1 MAKVKRKRDMSL
13 VANVGQDATELP
25 TLAESIQAREMMKES
40 KPIPTVSTGPIGPG
54 IPSAVVGSMGGP
66 IGTIEST
73 AKPVERPA
81 AKAKVVKKASASAAV
96 PAASKEKAMPSEPL
110 SPQSWVNQ
118 GNQPSAY
125 KDYLASWNAQNA
137 SKKVKVKKKG

>member
-40 KPIPTVSTGPIGPG
+40 IPKAMSSVGTVGN
-54 IPSAVVGSMGGP
+54 IPSAMTGPVGGP

-96 PAASKEKAMPSEPL
+96 PAALKEKAMPSEPL